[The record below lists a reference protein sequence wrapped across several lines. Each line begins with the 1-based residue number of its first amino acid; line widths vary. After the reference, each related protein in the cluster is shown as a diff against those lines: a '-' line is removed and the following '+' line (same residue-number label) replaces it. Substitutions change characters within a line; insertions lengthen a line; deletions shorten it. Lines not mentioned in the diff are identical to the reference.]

1 MVTSCLWLIY
11 IEKKEEFYFS
21 KLFIVQYYTD
31 IIVTDLFILGIYE
44 LVLSKIY
51 FFRSTFQFALG
62 LGAWVLDAVSWRL
75 SSFLSKRK
83 GYSEKNYLYAE
94 T

>member
-11 IEKKEEFYFS
+11 IAKKEFYFS

-51 FFRSTFQFALG
+51 FFRSTLQFALG